1 MLGETELLKDT
12 GLRTAVPHD
21 GQLQMGA
28 PHLATRSAVPAAP
41 RRAEAALSEK
51 GSKAIQP

>member
-28 PHLATRSAVPAAP
+28 PHLAARSAVPAAP